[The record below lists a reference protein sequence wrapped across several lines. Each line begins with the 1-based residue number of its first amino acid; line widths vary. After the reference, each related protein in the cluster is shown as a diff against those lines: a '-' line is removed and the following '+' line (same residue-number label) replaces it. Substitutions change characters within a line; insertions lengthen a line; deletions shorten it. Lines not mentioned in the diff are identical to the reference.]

1 LKFWVVRFG
10 SILAAIAGAFLIEF
24 VARQTLDDYSRRLVV
39 LAAIYVTLAVSL
51 NLINGITGQFSIGHA
66 AFYMVG
72 AYTSGFL
79 TNTFIQ
85 QANLPPLLWLILV
98 CIGGA
103 LGASI
108 AGFLVGLPSL
118 RLRGDYLA
126 IVTLAFG
133 EIVRIFVQ
141 NSDWLG
147 GSYGMNVPFNENY
160 IWLVWLLAFTTIA
173 CSRNLLQSARG
184 LTFLAVRE
192 NEVAAQ
198 AMGVPITA
206 VKVTAFVVGSAF
218 AGAAGGMLAHYES
231 FITPMTFA
239 MDQSFIILTM
249 VVLGGSGSITGA
261 TLAAIVLF
269 ALPEQ
274 LRNLPPVSGATLAA
288 VFIALIAAVALTKKT
303 ESQESLSK
311 PERRKRYAIYWIGG
325 ILAGILLAYALS
337 IIPIMRET
345 TFEAGKLR
353 MLIFAVTLI
362 VLMMLRPQGVMA
374 HHEFSWAWLRKVL
387 KIQKLQQR
395 ESEP

>member
-1 LKFWVVRFG
+1 
-10 SILAAIAGAFLIEF
+10 
-24 VARQTLDDYSRRLVV
+24 
-39 LAAIYVTLAVSL
+39 
-51 NLINGITGQFSIGHA
+51 
-66 AFYMVG
+66 
-72 AYTSGFL
+72 
-79 TNTFIQ
+79 
-85 QANLPPLLWLILV
+85 
-98 CIGGA
+98 
-103 LGASI
+103 
-108 AGFLVGLPSL
+108 
-118 RLRGDYLA
+118 
-126 IVTLAFG
+126 
-133 EIVRIFVQ
+133 
-141 NSDWLG
+141 
-147 GSYGMNVPFNENY
+147 
-160 IWLVWLLAFTTIA
+160 
-173 CSRNLLQSARG
+173 
-184 LTFLAVRE
+184 
-192 NEVAAQ
+192 
-198 AMGVPITA
+198 
-206 VKVTAFVVGSAF
+206 
-218 AGAAGGMLAHYES
+218 MLAHYES

-325 ILAGILLAYALS
+325 ILAAILLAYALS

-395 ESEP
+395 ESGP